1 MVSLAVLLTVHNRKD
16 CTEKALCHLYKSC
29 LPDDVS
35 MDVYLTD
42 DGCTDGT
49 QDMIR
54 LKYPSVVIIKGDGN
68 LFWNRGMHLAWEKA
82 ASVKDYDYYL
92 WLNDDTYIYD
102 NAIKIILANSHDKQD
117 EAIIVG
123 ATMSKKSGECTYGLH
138 DEITGKL
145 LIPNG
150 TLQQGT
156 NMNGNFVLIPKY
168 VYSILGNLD
177 SYYHHG
183 LGDTDYGL
191 RAIENH
197 IEVLLSKKFVGYCER
212 HSIQSVWCNPDY
224 PVVQRWKALNKPTGM
239 PLRILYYHERNHY
252 GFFTASFHFFTTV
265 LHCIFPSCWNYCRK
279 LYSKSEN

>member
-68 LFWNRGMHLAWEKA
+68 LFWNRGMHLAWEEAIK
-82 ASVKDYDYYL
+82 VKNYDFFL
-92 WLNDDTYIYD
+92 WLNDDTYIFD
-102 NAIKIILANSHDKQD
+102 NAIKTILANSHEKQSQ
-117 EAIIVG
+117 AIIVG
-123 ATMSKKSGECTYGLH
+123 ATKSKKSEECTYGLH
-138 DEITGKL
+138 DEKTGKL
-145 LIPNG
+145 IIPNG

-177 SYYHHG
+177 PYYHHG

-191 RAIENH
+191 RAKEEN
-197 IEVLLSKKFVGYCER
+197 IEVLLSSDYIGYCEK
-212 HSIQSVWCNPDY
+212 HLSLPVWCNPDK
-224 PVVQRWKALNKPTGM
+224 PLKQRWKALNSPIGM
-239 PLRILYYHERNHY
+239 PIRILFYHETKHY
-252 GFFTASFHFFTTV
+252 SIFRAAYHVCTTM
-265 LHCIFPSCWNYCRK
+265 LHCLMPQLWAIKKTINKRV
-279 LYSKSEN
+279 

>member
-92 WLNDDTYIYD
+92 WLNDDTYISKE
-102 NAIKIILANSHDKQD
+102 AIQLLLANSQEK
-117 EAIIVG
+117 ENRAIIVG
-123 ATMSKKSGECTYGLH
+123 ATQSKETGECTYGLH
-138 DEITGKL
+138 DAKMGKL
-145 LIPNG
+145 VAPDGNLRN
-150 TLQQGT
+150 GT
-156 NMNGNFVLIPKY
+156 NMNGNCVLVPKY
-168 VYSILGNLD
+168 VYAILGNLD
-177 SYYHHG
+177 PYYHHAC
-183 LGDTDYGL
+183 GDTDYGL
-191 RAIENH
+191 RAE
-197 IEVLLSKKFVGYCER
+197 EQGVDVLLSSDYIGFCEP
-212 HSIQSVWCNPDY
+212 HPSLSVWCNPDY
-224 PVVQRWKALNKPTGM
+224 SLLQRWKALNKPTGM
-239 PLRILYYHERNHY
+239 PLKILFYHEKKHY
-252 GFFTASFHFFTTV
+252 GALIAAFHTLTTM
-265 LHCIFPSCWNYCRK
+265 LHSTIPQLWAFKKYVQQ
-279 LYSKSEN
+279 